1 MSSTTPLKESTFAV
15 NNRKDAH
22 FNPTYALSKGNVNL
36 RQINLL
42 LQMLKK
48 TQKLHIFPKVLN
60 ISTADLK
67 SSSECIT
74 KDLQKKRDAFFTTI
88 CVLNT
93 STAD

>member
-1 MSSTTPLKESTFAV
+1 MSSTTSLKESTFAV

-22 FNPTYALSKGNVNL
+22 FNPTYVLSKGNVNL

-48 TQKLHIFPKVLN
+48 KLHIFPKVLN